1 MRRDVLAA
9 VSMLMMLLL
18 AMLVLSYYGYER
30 WAPLP

>member
-9 VSMLMMLLL
+9 VSLLVLLL
-18 AMLVLSYYGYER
+18 MIMLVLAYYGMER